1 MTETSTGGGGLL
13 EVNLPYICLF
23 SLLMSD
29 LLFVLTF
36 SFFHLYIF
44 QNQSSLGSCCMLMSS
59 FNIVS
64 KRFPNTTI

>member
-36 SFFHLYIF
+36 SFFIF
-44 QNQSSLGSCCMLMSS
+44 TFFKIRDPWVHAAC
-59 FNIVS
+59 
-64 KRFPNTTI
+64 